1 MRVLVTGRGSIAK
14 RHVRHLRELRPDVEL
29 AVVSGAGDVDPVF
42 QPCTVVKNIDDGFL
56 WKPDAV
62 VIASIS
68 SRHAAELEG
77 ALERELPC
85 LVEKP
90 LLTDRTQLSQLSR
103 VVGER
108 EIPLAIVVGCNLRH
122 LPALAKLRQEL
133 SGDPSLRVLRAHLE
147 VGQELTQWRPGR
159 DLKSSYSAFPSEGG
173 GVVFDLVHEI
183 DMARWLLGSLTVQA
197 GIGGHFSSLPV
208 ESDDVHVALLKS
220 GLGAPVVVSL
230 DYVSQS
236 PVRRYSFVT
245 TAGTYVADLMEKNIV
260 HRGREATHVLSDSA
274 ADFDIAAT
282 YTSQMADWLKAIANP
297 GHKLISPLV
306 DGLETAALMLDI
318 YEARA

>member
-14 RHVRHLRELRPDVEL
+14 RHVRHLRALRPDVEL
-29 AVVSGAGDVDPVF
+29 AVVSASGEVDPVF
-42 QPCTVVKNIDDGFL
+42 QPCTVVKNVGDGFF
-56 WKPDAV
+56 WKPDAL

-68 SRHAAELEG
+68 SRHAGELVLAFEHS
-77 ALERELPC
+77 LPC

-90 LLTDRTQLSQLSR
+90 LVTDQAQLNQIFR
-103 VVGER
+103 FVGQR
-108 EIPLAIVVGCNLRH
+108 EIPLAIAVGCNLRH

-133 SGDPSLRVLRAHLE
+133 SRDPSLRVLRAHLE

-159 DLKSSYSAFPSEGG
+159 DLKTSYSAFPSQGG

-183 DMARWLLGSLTVQA
+183 DMARWLLGPLKVQA

-208 ESDDVHVALLKS
+208 ESDDVHVALLKT
-220 GLGAPVVVSL
+220 GPGAPVVVSL

-245 TAGTYVADLMEKNIV
+245 TEGTYVADLMEKNIV
-260 HRGREATHVLSDSA
+260 HRGREVARILSNTA

-282 YTSQMADWLKAIANP
+282 YTSQMADWLAAIANP